1 MNKIEIVGTDS
12 STNTKTLEIA
22 LEAFEISN
30 AIINVEFISKEGI
43 RDLNRKFRQ
52 IDKPTDVLSF
62 PQIKIESAPIWL
74 LGDII
79 ICRDVVDEK
88 DEDLEDV
95 LKHGLLHLLGYDH
108 ETDEQKWAGAAKKID
123 CKY

>member
-1 MNKIEIVGTDS
+1 MNKIEIAGTDS
-12 STNTKTLEIA
+12 PANTKTLEIA

-30 AIINVEFISKEGI
+30 AIINVEFVTKEDI
-43 RDLNRKFRQ
+43 LDLNNKFRQ
-52 IDKPTDVLSF
+52 INKPTDVLSF
-62 PQIKIESAPIWL
+62 PQIKVESAPIWL

-88 DEDLEDV
+88 GEDLEDV
-95 LKHGLLHLLGYDH
+95 LKHGLLHLLGYNH
-108 ETDEQKWAGAAKKID
+108 ETDEQRWSLAAKKID